1 MYIDLS
7 WLWLAVTM
15 VGVFYWKRWESDKA
29 YEEGIQ
35 YAIYMH
41 SQGKCTYELFEDE
54 EGEES
59 LKIMFK
65 E

>member
-1 MYIDLS
+1 
-7 WLWLAVTM
+7 M